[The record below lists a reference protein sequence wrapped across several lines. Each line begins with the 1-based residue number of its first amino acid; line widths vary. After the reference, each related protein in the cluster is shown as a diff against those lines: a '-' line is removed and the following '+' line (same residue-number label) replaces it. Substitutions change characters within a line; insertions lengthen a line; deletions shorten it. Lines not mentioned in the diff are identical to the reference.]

1 MQDRNKRFRLLIDK
15 IKLFIKIFLKGVKK
29 SENKENENIYKF
41 YPLTAN
47 STIKLSDVTNDALKY
62 AVNRKTKVT
71 NVAITG
77 NYGAGKSSI
86 VESFE
91 VKCKNIKFIHI
102 SLGQYEEINS
112 SEKKGLN
119 SREINTIEGKI
130 INQLLHQIE
139 PNKIGKSIFKTLEAK
154 SRIKPIC
161 FTIYSGLILILSVYL
176 FNNSMWN
183 ELVKDVSFLSFTME
197 RRMHFFAFCFLFILI
212 LIGIFYLLKL
222 QRDFGFIKKLSLK
235 ANQMET
241 DIEIFSNENSRVSY
255 FDRYLDDVLYL
266 FKQSKADVI
275 VFEDIERF
283 NDSKIFEKL
292 KELNIV
298 INRKRKVHQESK
310 LVFFYLVKDDL
321 FESQERT
328 KFFDYIIPVVPVVTT
343 SNSHEILR
351 KKLTDMGVYDS
362 FDKTFLFNISLYLD
376 DMRLI
381 NNVCNEYLTYKET
394 LNTLQLE
401 NEKLFSMV
409 VYKNIFPKDF
419 SLLQKNQG
427 YLFELLNSKETKLEK
442 RKNEIKGKIKSLEET
457 ISKATEEQLND
468 EVELYGTILKIP
480 NGKEVIKVNGKSQSQ
495 FTSYSEF
502 IKELLNKDSKIIVF
516 ETFYSAYNNYNPQEV
531 IIDYIFPEKN
541 NPEFQERIKNAKNK
555 KLIEKLEEDVKKN
568 NEELDALESKR
579 LAELYQSAADIDDFK
594 SDFREEIREN
604 LHFSIISFLVRN
616 AYIDESY
623 QDYLTYFYPNTI
635 TVVEKE
641 YLRNVISGRTNDPG
655 IILYNMNEII
665 ERLGI
670 NDFRYQYVLN
680 YSLFKYLLLSSDSD
694 GYKNR
699 LELLFHQEGFIKFI
713 MDFYYKI
720 YNDNKNGLINDLESD
735 KIYQSLFETWISYNS
750 NSFNEYLETDS
761 KDFFPLKN
769 NVVIKF
775 LNLVE
780 TIFIENLSQRTKYL
794 LTNYIDINFDI
805 LTGEFKYNL
814 PRLTDN
820 LKALNIKFTNF
831 STYGN
836 EQQRIEED
844 IVLIVDTIFN
854 NNLYIINENNI
865 RFFVNWYSGYTDE
878 QFKHQNFEIV
888 RSDSRF
894 KNLFD
899 YCISSDEE
907 FLNYILMYI
916 ALSEGEMYDEPQYIE
931 QLLNNNVIFNYPL
944 PQEKLENGESE
955 DQNNDENNKKVT
967 LAEKVIASI
976 PDFYITYT
984 QNKFND
990 LSNEN
995 RELLVQ
1001 NLVHNKKAVIN
1012 TDIVLDYFTQEGKE
1026 VDSLVDFIN
1035 QNENFEL
1042 DKEIYVKLDKE
1053 LQGEFTNFVLRQK
1066 NINKN
1071 VRIRLLNE
1079 IGYPYFKKMD
1089 EVGMDAERMLFFIGY
1104 ELIEFNEENLEFI
1117 RQKYPEHLAYFIK
1130 MNKFDYLKTAK
1141 DIRDEKAMK
1150 ELLEDPELTEIY
1162 KVEILEFL
1170 LDNHFNQDDFEY
1182 LLTKDTYENVEN
1194 ETQSKI
1200 QYLVKKYI
1208 KQFIEFDE
1216 EGVSYSLYESILN
1229 ANDVSVEHKQ
1239 KLLKKLISD
1248 SDSQIE
1254 VDKLTFLGNYLD
1266 LLELPDIMKIL
1277 KEQIDDG
1284 IYDEWEVAF
1293 EKLNQNE
1300 GNGGKG
1306 NQDVKVSF
1314 SEFNMELLDYLKKR
1328 ELISDKSRY
1337 EDSVL
1342 KLYGFRT
1349 KQIEFKDSLGEN
1361 NE

>member
-1 MQDRNKRFRLLIDK
+1 MQDRNKRFQLLIDK
-15 IKLFIKIFLKGVKK
+15 IKLFMKIILKGVKK
-29 SENKENENIYKF
+29 SENKENENNYKF

-47 STIKLSDVTNDALKY
+47 STIILSDVTKSALKY

-91 VKCKNIKFIHI
+91 VKCKNKKFIHI

-139 PNKIGKSIFKTLEAK
+139 PNKIGKSIFKTLETK

-283 NDSKIFEKL
+283 NNAKIFEKL

-298 INRKRKVHQESK
+298 INRKRKVNQESK
-310 LVFFYLVKDDL
+310 IVFFYLVKDDL

-351 KKLTDMGVYDS
+351 EKLKDMGVCDS
-362 FDKTFLFNISLYLD
+362 FDKTFLFNISLYFD

-427 YLFELLNSKETKLEK
+427 YLFELINSKETKLEE
-442 RKNEIKGKIKSLEET
+442 RKNEMKEEIKSLEEK
-457 ISKATEEQLND
+457 IAKAKEEQLND

-502 IKELLNKDSKIIVF
+502 IKELLDKDSKVIVF
-516 ETFYSAYNNYNPQEV
+516 DSFYSAYHNYNPQEV
-531 IIDYIFPEKN
+531 TIDYIFPAKN
-541 NPEFQERIKNAKNK
+541 SPEFQERLNNTKNK
-555 KLIEKLEEDVKKN
+555 KLIEKIEENIKKIH
-568 NEELDALESKR
+568 EELEALDSKR
-579 LAELYQSAADIDDFK
+579 LSELYRFATDIDDFK
-594 SDFREEIREN
+594 SGFTKEIREN
-604 LHFSIISFLVRN
+604 PQFSIISFLIRN
-616 AYIDESY
+616 SYIDESY

-655 IILYNMNEII
+655 ITLHNMSEII

-670 NDFRYQYVLN
+670 NDFRYPYVLN
-680 YSLFKYLLLSSDSD
+680 YSLFRYLLVSSDSD
-694 GYKNR
+694 GFKNR

-720 YNDNKNGLINDLESD
+720 YNYNKNGVINDLESD

-750 NSFNEYLETDS
+750 NSFNEYLEKDS
-761 KDFFPLKN
+761 KDFIPLKN
-769 NVVIKF
+769 NVVIKLLNIVDTNF
-775 LNLVE
+775 LKN
-780 TIFIENLSQRTKYL
+780 ISQRTKYL
-794 LTNYIDINFDI
+794 LTNFIDINFDI
-805 LTGEFKYNL
+805 LTGEFNYNL

-820 LKALNIKFTNF
+820 LIALNIKFTNF

-836 EQQRIEED
+836 KHQRNDED
-844 IVLIVDTIFN
+844 IILIVDTIFN

-865 RFFVNWYSGYTDE
+865 RFFVNWYSGYTDG
-878 QFKHQNFEIV
+878 QFKHQNFELI
-888 RSDSRF
+888 RSDSHF
-894 KNLFD
+894 KPLFD
-899 YCISSDEE
+899 YCLSSDEE
-907 FLNYILMYI
+907 FLNYISMYVD
-916 ALSEGEMYDEPQYIE
+916 LSEGEMRDEPEYIE
-931 QLLNNNVIFNYPL
+931 QLLNNNVVFNHQL
-944 PQEKLENGESE
+944 PQEKLGSDES
-955 DQNNDENNKKVT
+955 DDLDNDENINKGT
-967 LAEKVIASI
+967 FAEKIISSI
-976 PDFYITYT
+976 PEFYITYT
-984 QNKFND
+984 QDKFND
-990 LSNEN
+990 LSSEN
-995 RELLVQ
+995 REILVN
-1001 NLVHNKKAVIN
+1001 NLVITQKAEVN
-1012 TDIVLDYFTQEGKE
+1012 TEIVLEYFSQNNEGNTN
-1026 VDSLVDFIN
+1026 LIDFIN
-1035 QNENFEL
+1035 QS
-1042 DKEIYVKLDKE
+1042 
-1053 LQGEFTNFVLRQK
+1053 TNFRLDNNIYQNLVEEIGKKFQEFIIKSLGLKKTIRIQLLRDIGIPYYEIFEDKSIDNYQLQDLIYQHLIDFNK
-1066 NINKN
+1066 VNIDFIKEEYSELIGFFILYNIN
-1071 VRIRLLNE
+1071 
-1079 IGYPYFKKMD
+1079 
-1089 EVGMDAERMLFFIGY
+1089 
-1104 ELIEFNEENLEFI
+1104 
-1117 RQKYPEHLAYFIK
+1117 
-1130 MNKFDYLKTAK
+1130 DYLNFNKEQI
-1141 DIRDEKAMK
+1141 DIEQ
-1150 ELLEDPELTEIY
+1150 L
-1162 KVEILEFL
+1162 EILYEQNEFEDKIELKILALL
-1170 LDNHFNQDDFEY
+1170 LDNHYNEDYFIHLIDNYTFDEGDKQFE
-1182 LLTKDTYENVEN
+1182 ENI
-1194 ETQSKI
+1194 QKI
-1200 QYLVKKYI
+1200 VKKYI
-1208 KQFIEFDE
+1208 KQFIELDE
-1216 EGVSYSLYESILN
+1216 EGISYSLYESILN
-1229 ANDVSVEHKQ
+1229 SNDVLANHKK
-1239 KLLKKLISD
+1239 KLLEKLISV
-1248 SDSQIE
+1248 SDNRIKI
-1254 VDKLTFLGNYLD
+1254 DKLALLGDYLD
-1266 LLELPDIMKIL
+1266 LLELPDIMQIL
-1277 KEQIDDG
+1277 KEQIKDN
-1284 IYDEWEVAF
+1284 IYTEWEAAF

-1306 NQDVKVSF
+1306 NQDVKVSV
-1314 SEFNMELLDYLKKR
+1314 SEFNMALLDYLKKR